1 MEKKFY
7 SILWIDDEHEG
18 MSGFKGDAKF
28 NDIQLIPYKSL
39 NEGISELKKNYPIYD
54 GVLLDAK
61 FFENEDDV
69 KGSEDTDNVHRA
81 KEELLLLP
89 KKFEVF
95 VLTGQAEA
103 YEDKTFNKAFKKVY
117 KKGIDEVVEHLFVDI
132 KNAANKPKDTQTRHE
147 YSRVF
152 DVCTERY
159 IGENA
164 AHDLLELLSYNG
176 CETAKFN
183 QIRKIVEDVFLA
195 FNKYDLLPSEFIQPN
210 IAINQTSKFLCGQ
223 EQDERTSANYK
234 KYKLNEAAIVPSQ
247 IAYYFRSI
255 LSVTQDGSHRSNI
268 DAHVSALRTPYL
280 FKSVLFQLLDVLVWF
295 KQYVDAKP
303 KTKNWELL
311 FADNDASQNETWI
324 EGEVI
329 NYNSIKGFAFLNPY
343 DGSNNQFIPPH
354 LVTDHSLINGC
365 KVKGVIEE
373 YIDNRTGD
381 PKTRVKKIESLN

>member
-7 SILWIDDEHEG
+7 NILWIDDEHDG

-28 NDIQLIPYKSL
+28 NGIQLIPYKSL

-117 KKGIDEVVEHLFVDI
+117 KKGIDEDIEQLFVDV
-132 KNAANKPKDTQTRHE
+132 KSAANQLQDTQIRHE

-159 IGENA
+159 IGETA
-164 AHDLLELLSYNG
+164 AHDLLELLNYNG
-176 CETAKFN
+176 CETGKFN

-195 FNKYDLLPSEFIQPN
+195 FNKYDLLPSEFIKPN
-210 IAINQTSKFLCGQ
+210 VAINQTSKFLCGQ
-223 EQDERTSANYK
+223 EQDERTSSIYK
-234 KYKLNEAAIVPSQ
+234 KYKLNEDAIVPNQ
-247 IAYYFRSI
+247 IAYYLRSI

-311 FADNDASQNETWI
+311 EADNDASQNETWI

-329 NYNSIKGFAFLNPY
+329 NYNNLKGFAFLSPFN
-343 DGSNNQFIPPH
+343 GSDNQFIPPH
-354 LVTDHSLINGC
+354 LVTSFSLTNGI
-365 KVKGVIEE
+365 KVKGEIEE
-373 YIDNRTGD
+373 YTDNRTNES
-381 PKTRVKKIESLN
+381 KTRVKNIELI

>member
-7 SILWIDDEHEG
+7 NILWIDDEHEG

-28 NDIQLIPYKSL
+28 NDIQLISFKSF

-89 KKFEVF
+89 KKFQVF

-117 KKGIDEVVEHLFVDI
+117 KKGIDKDIEQLFIDV
-132 KNAANKPKDTQTRHE
+132 KSAANQLQDTQIRHD
-147 YSRVF
+147 YNRVF

-164 AHDLLELLSYNG
+164 AHDLLELLNYNG
-176 CETAKFN
+176 CETGKFN

-210 IAINQTSKFLCGQ
+210 VAINQTSKFLCGQ
-223 EQDERTSANYK
+223 EQDERTSASYK
-234 KYKLNEAAIVPSQ
+234 KYKLNEDAIVPNQ
-247 IAYYFRSI
+247 IAYYLRSI

-295 KQYVDAKP
+295 KQYVDKNP

-311 FADNDASQNETWI
+311 EAGDDALIAETWI

-329 NYNSIKGFAFLNPY
+329 NYNSLKGFAFLSPS
-343 DGSNNQFIPPH
+343 DGSDNQFIPPH
-354 LVTDHSLINGC
+354 LVSSFYLSNGIR
-365 KVKGVIEE
+365 VKGVIEE
-373 YIDNRTGD
+373 YLDNRTD
-381 PKTRVKKIESLN
+381 VLKTRVKVIELI

>member
-1 MEKKFY
+1 MKIKFY
-7 SILWIDDEHEG
+7 NILWIDDEHEG

-28 NDIQLIPYKSL
+28 NDIQLIPYKSF
-39 NEGISELKKNYPIYD
+39 NEGISELKKNYSIYD

-117 KKGIDEVVEHLFVDI
+117 KKGIDEDVEQLFTDI
-132 KNAANKPKDTQTRHE
+132 KNAANKLKDTQIRHE
-147 YSRVF
+147 YTRVF

-159 IGENA
+159 IGEIA
-164 AHDLLELLSYNG
+164 AHDLLELLNYNG

-195 FNKYDLLPSEFIQPN
+195 FHKYDLLPKVFFNPNPAVSEI
-210 IAINQTSKFLCGQ
+210 SKFLAGQ
-223 EQDERTSANYK
+223 DTIDAFANYK
-234 KYKLNEAAIVPSQ
+234 LKEGSIIPKQ
-247 IAYYFRSI
+247 ISDYLKNIIPLTHS
-255 LSVTQDGSHRSNI
+255 GSHRGKV
-268 DAHVSALRTPYL
+268 DAHINSLRTPYL
-280 FKSVLFQLLDVLVWF
+280 FKSILFQLLDVLVWF
-295 KQYVDAKP
+295 KQYVDTKP
-303 KTKNWELL
+303 KTNNWILINSDKDTSEY
-311 FADNDASQNETWI
+311 ETWL
-324 EGEVI
+324 EGGVI

-343 DGSNNQFIPPH
+343 DGSDNQFIPPH

-373 YIDNRTGD
+373 YIDNRSGD
-381 PKTRVKKIESLN
+381 LKTRVKKIEVLN

>member
-1 MEKKFY
+1 MEEKFY
-7 SILWIDDEHEG
+7 NILWIDDEHER
-18 MSGFKGDAKF
+18 MLGFKGEAK
-28 NDIQLIPYKSL
+28 NNGIHLVPYKSL

-61 FFENEDDV
+61 FFENEDDIR
-69 KGSEDTDNVHRA
+69 GSEDTDNVHRA

-103 YEDKTFNKAFKKVY
+103 YEDITFNKAFKKVY
-117 KKGIDEVVEHLFVDI
+117 KKGINEDIEQLFVDV
-132 KNAANKPKDTQTRHE
+132 KSAADQLQDTQIRHE
-147 YSRVF
+147 YNRVF

-164 AHDLLELLSYNG
+164 AHDLLELLNYNG
-176 CETAKFN
+176 CETGKFN

-195 FNKYDLLPSEFIQPN
+195 FNKYDLLHSEFIQPN
-210 IAINQTSKFLCGQ
+210 VAINQTSKFLCGQ
-223 EQDERTSANYK
+223 KQDEKTSANYK
-234 KYKLNEAAIVPSQ
+234 KYKLNEEAIVPKQ
-247 IAYYFRSI
+247 IAYYLRSI

-311 FADNDASQNETWI
+311 EADNDASEKETWI

-329 NYNSIKGFAFLNPY
+329 NYNSLKGFAFLSP
-343 DGSNNQFIPPH
+343 SNSSVNQFIPPH
-354 LVTDHSLINGC
+354 LVTSFSLTNGV
-365 KVKGVIEE
+365 KVKGEIEE
-373 YIDNRTGD
+373 YTDNRTGD
-381 PKTRVKKIESLN
+381 PKTRIKNIELI

>member
-1 MEKKFY
+1 MEKKY
-7 SILWIDDEHEG
+7 YNILWIDDEHEG

-28 NDIQLIPYKSL
+28 NNIQLIPYKSL

-95 VLTGQAEA
+95 VFTGQAEA

-117 KKGIDEVVEHLFVDI
+117 KKGIDIDVEQLFVDI
-132 KNAANKPKDTQTRHE
+132 KSAADQLIDTQVRHE

-159 IGENA
+159 IGETA
-164 AHDLLELLSYNG
+164 AHDLLEFLNYNG
-176 CETAKFN
+176 CETGKFN
-183 QIRKIVEDVFLA
+183 QIRKVVEDVFLA
-195 FNKYDLLPSEFIQPN
+195 LNKYDLLPSEFVQPN
-210 IAINQTSKFLCGQ
+210 VALTPTSKFLCGQ
-223 EQDERTSANYK
+223 EQDERTSPSYK
-234 KYKLNEAAIVPSQ
+234 KYKLNEDAIVPNQ
-247 IAYYFRSI
+247 IAYYLRSI
-255 LSVTQDGSHRSNI
+255 LSATQDGSHRSNI
-268 DAHVSALRTPYL
+268 DAHVNALKTPYL

-295 KQYVDAKP
+295 KQYVDTKP

-311 FADNDASQNETWI
+311 EADSDTSQDETWI

-329 NYNSIKGFAFLNPY
+329 NYNSSKGFAFLSPSN
-343 DGSNNQFIPPH
+343 GSDNEFIPPH
-354 LVTDHSLINGC
+354 LVTTFSLSNGT
-365 KVKGVIEE
+365 GVRGEIEE
-373 YIDNRTGD
+373 YTDNRTGEL
-381 PKTRVKKIESLN
+381 KTRIKNIELI

>member
-7 SILWIDDEHEG
+7 NILWIDDEHEG

-28 NDIQLIPYKSL
+28 NDIQFVPYKSL
-39 NEGISELKKNYPIYD
+39 NEGVSELKKNYPIYD

-117 KKGIDEVVEHLFVDI
+117 KKGIDEDVEQLFVDI
-132 KNAANKPKDTQTRHE
+132 KNAADKLRDTQIRHE
-147 YSRVF
+147 YNRVF
-152 DVCTERY
+152 DVCNERY

-234 KYKLNEAAIVPSQ
+234 KYKLNEAAIVPNQ
-247 IAYYFRSI
+247 IAYYLRSI

-280 FKSVLFQLLDVLVWF
+280 YKSVLFQLLDVLVWF

-329 NYNSIKGFAFLNPY
+329 NYNSIKEFAFLNPY
-343 DGSNNQFIPPH
+343 DGSDNQFIPPH

-381 PKTRVKKIESLN
+381 QKTRVKKIEILN

>member
-7 SILWIDDEHEG
+7 NILWIDDEHKG

-28 NDIQLIPYKSL
+28 NGIQLVPYKSL

-95 VLTGQAEA
+95 VFTGQAEA

-117 KKGIDEVVEHLFVDI
+117 KKGIDEDVEQLFVDI
-132 KNAANKPKDTQTRHE
+132 KNAADQLKDTQTRHE
-147 YSRVF
+147 YTRVF

-159 IGENA
+159 IGETA
-164 AHDLLELLSYNG
+164 AHDLLELLNYNG
-176 CETAKFN
+176 CETGKFN
-183 QIRKIVEDVFLA
+183 QIRKIVEDLFLA
-195 FNKYDLLPSEFIQPN
+195 FHKYDLLPKVFFNPNPAVSEI
-210 IAINQTSKFLCGQ
+210 SKFLAGQ
-223 EQDERTSANYK
+223 DTIDSFANYK
-234 KYKLNEAAIVPSQ
+234 LKED
-247 IAYYFRSI
+247 SI
-255 LSVTQDGSHRSNI
+255 LPKQISDYLKNIIPLIHSGSHRGKV
-268 DAHVSALRTPYL
+268 DTHVNSLRTPYL

-295 KQYVDAKP
+295 KQYVDTKP

-311 FADNDASQNETWI
+311 EADNDASQNETWI

-329 NYNSIKGFAFLNPY
+329 NYHSSKRFAFLAPTNGLGNEY
-343 DGSNNQFIPPH
+343 IPPH
-354 LVTDHSLINGC
+354 LVSNYNLTNGTM
-365 KVKGVIEE
+365 VKGEIEE
-373 YIDNRTGD
+373 YTDNRTGEL
-381 PKTRVKKIESLN
+381 KTRIKSIELI

>member
-7 SILWIDDEHEG
+7 NILWIDDEHEG

-28 NDIQLIPYKSL
+28 NNIQLIPYKSL

-117 KKGIDEVVEHLFVDI
+117 KKGIDEDIEQLFVDV
-132 KNAANKPKDTQTRHE
+132 KSAADQLQDTQIRHK
-147 YSRVF
+147 YNRVF

-164 AHDLLELLSYNG
+164 AHDLLELLNYNG
-176 CETAKFN
+176 CETGKFN

-210 IAINQTSKFLCGQ
+210 VAINQTSKFLCGQ
-223 EQDERTSANYK
+223 EQDERTLANYK
-234 KYKLNEAAIVPSQ
+234 KYKLNEAAIVPNQ
-247 IAYYFRSI
+247 IAYYLRSI

-295 KQYVDAKP
+295 KQYIDTNP

-311 FADNDASQNETWI
+311 EVGNDVSENEIWV

-329 NYNSIKGFAFLNPY
+329 NHNNLKGFAFLSPSN
-343 DGSNNQFIPPH
+343 GSVNQFIPPH
-354 LVTDHSLINGC
+354 LVSSFSLTNGR
-365 KVKGVIEE
+365 KVRGMIEE
-373 YIDNRTGD
+373 YTDNRT
-381 PKTRVKKIESLN
+381 KENKSRVKAIELI

>member
-7 SILWIDDEHEG
+7 NILWIDDEHEG

-28 NDIQLIPYKSL
+28 NKIQLIPYKSL

-69 KGSEDTDNVHRA
+69 KGSEDTYNVHRA

-95 VLTGQAEA
+95 VFTGQAEA
-103 YEDKTFNKAFKKVY
+103 YEDKTFNKAFKKIY
-117 KKGIDEVVEHLFVDI
+117 KKGIDEDVEQLFVDI
-132 KNAANKPKDTQTRHE
+132 KNAADQLKDTQTRHE
-147 YSRVF
+147 YTRVF

-159 IGENA
+159 IGETA
-164 AHDLLELLSYNG
+164 AHDLLELLNYNG
-176 CETAKFN
+176 CETGKFN

-195 FNKYDLLPSEFIQPN
+195 FNKYDLLPSEFIKPN
-210 IAINQTSKFLCGQ
+210 MAINQTSKFLCGQ
-223 EQDERTSANYK
+223 EQDERTSSIYK
-234 KYKLNEAAIVPSQ
+234 KYKLNEDAVVPNQ
-247 IAYYFRSI
+247 ISYYLRSI

-295 KQYVDAKP
+295 KQYTDTKP

-311 FADNDASQNETWI
+311 ESDTDASEKETWI
-324 EGEVI
+324 DGEVI
-329 NYNSIKGFAFLNPY
+329 NYNSLKGFAFLSPFN
-343 DGSNNQFIPPH
+343 GSDNQYIPPH
-354 LVTDHSLINGC
+354 LVTTFSLTNGC
-365 KVKGVIEE
+365 KVKGEIEE
-373 YIDNRTGD
+373 YTNNRTGE
-381 PKTRVKKIESLN
+381 PKTRIKNIELI

>member
-7 SILWIDDEHEG
+7 NILWIDDEHEG

-28 NDIQLIPYKSL
+28 NGIQLIPYKSL
-39 NEGISELKKNYPIYD
+39 NDGISELKKNFPIYD

-69 KGSEDTDNVHRA
+69 KGSEDTVNVFRA
-81 KEELLLLP
+81 KDELLLLP

-103 YEDKTFNKAFKKVY
+103 FEDKTFNKVIKRVY
-117 KKGIDEVVEHLFVDI
+117 KKAIDEDIEQLFIDI
-132 KNAANKPKDTQTRHE
+132 KTAANQLKDTQIRHE
-147 YSRVF
+147 YTRVF

-164 AHDLLELLSYNG
+164 AHDLLELLNYNG
-176 CETAKFN
+176 CETGKFN
-183 QIRKIVEDVFLA
+183 QIRKIIEDIFLA
-195 FNKYDLLPSEFIQPN
+195 FNKYDLLPSVFIQKN

-223 EQDERTSANYK
+223 EQDERTSEIYK
-234 KYKLNEAAIVPSQ
+234 RHKLNEEAIVPNQ
-247 IAYYFRSI
+247 IAYYLRNI

-280 FKSVLFQLLDVLVWF
+280 FKSILFQLLDVLVWF
-295 KQYVDAKP
+295 KQYVDTKP
-303 KTKNWELL
+303 KTKNWELIET
-311 FADNDASQNETWI
+311 DNDASQNETWI

-329 NYNSIKGFAFLNPY
+329 NYNILKGFAFLSPSN
-343 DGSNNQFIPPH
+343 GSDNQFIPPH
-354 LVTDHSLINGC
+354 LVTTLSLSNGC
-365 KVKGVIEE
+365 KVNGEIEQ
-373 YIDNRTGD
+373 YTDNRTGD
-381 PKTRVKKIESLN
+381 SKTRIKSIELI

>member
-7 SILWIDDEHEG
+7 NILWIDDEHEG

-69 KGSEDTDNVHRA
+69 RGSEDTDNVHRA

-117 KKGIDEVVEHLFVDI
+117 KKGIDEDIEQLFVDV
-132 KNAANKPKDTQTRHE
+132 KSAANQLQDTQIRHE
-147 YSRVF
+147 YSRAF

-164 AHDLLELLSYNG
+164 AHDLLELIKYNG
-176 CETAKFN
+176 CETGKFN

-210 IAINQTSKFLCGQ
+210 VAINQTSKFLCGQ
-223 EQDERTSANYK
+223 EQDERTSTTYM
-234 KYKLNEAAIVPSQ
+234 KYKLNESAIVPNQ
-247 IAYYFRSI
+247 IAYYLRSI

-268 DAHVSALRTPYL
+268 DAHVSSLRTPYL

-311 FADNDASQNETWI
+311 EANNDASQNETWV

-329 NYNSIKGFAFLNPY
+329 NYNSLKGFAFLSPFNGY
-343 DGSNNQFIPPH
+343 DNQFIPPH
-354 LVTDHSLINGC
+354 LVTSFSLTNGI
-365 KVKGVIEE
+365 KVKGEIEE
-373 YIDNRTGD
+373 YTDNRSNES
-381 PKTRVKKIESLN
+381 KTRVKNIELI

>member
-7 SILWIDDEHEG
+7 NILWIDDEHEG

-28 NDIQLIPYKSL
+28 NKIQLIPYKSL

-69 KGSEDTDNVHRA
+69 KGSEDTYNVHRA

-95 VLTGQAEA
+95 VFTGQAEA
-103 YEDKTFNKAFKKVY
+103 YEDKTFNKAFKKIY
-117 KKGIDEVVEHLFVDI
+117 KKGIDEDVEQLFVDI
-132 KNAANKPKDTQTRHE
+132 KNAADQLKDTQTRHE
-147 YSRVF
+147 YTRVF

-159 IGENA
+159 IGETA
-164 AHDLLELLSYNG
+164 AHDLLELLNYNG
-176 CETAKFN
+176 CETGKFN

-195 FNKYDLLPSEFIQPN
+195 FNKYDLLPSEFIKPN
-210 IAINQTSKFLCGQ
+210 MAINQTSKFLCGQ
-223 EQDERTSANYK
+223 EQDERTSSIYK
-234 KYKLNEAAIVPSQ
+234 KYKLNEDAVVPNQ
-247 IAYYFRSI
+247 ISYYLRSI

-295 KQYVDAKP
+295 KQYTDTKP

-311 FADNDASQNETWI
+311 EADTDASEKETWI
-324 EGEVI
+324 DGEVI
-329 NYNSIKGFAFLNPY
+329 NYNSLKGFAFLSPFN
-343 DGSNNQFIPPH
+343 GSDNQYIPPH
-354 LVTDHSLINGC
+354 LVTTFSLTNGC
-365 KVKGVIEE
+365 KVKGEIEE
-373 YIDNRTGD
+373 YTNNRTGE
-381 PKTRVKKIESLN
+381 PKTRIKNIELI